1 MDHVPSAA
9 ELDLCPFWLD
19 LGYRPSASLYAP
31 FVYDVLVTASRPET
45 GATGMSTSRVVVTE
59 TETSGMSTEMGASGA
74 ATPMETDLP
83 PVTTTTVPLAPTWQ
97 RIMDTAHAV
106 AELIRPRLDP
116 VQ

>member
-31 FVYDVLVTASRPET
+31 FVYDALVTAGGGET
-45 GATGMSTSRVVVTE
+45 AQGKASGVVVTE
-59 TETSGMSTEMGASGA
+59 TETTGTSTEMGASGA

-83 PVTTTTVPLAPTWQ
+83 PVPTTTVPLAPTWQ

>member
-31 FVYDVLVTASRPET
+31 FVYDALVTAGGGET
-45 GATGMSTSRVVVTE
+45 AQGKASGVAVTE
-59 TETSGMSTEMGASGA
+59 TGSSGTGAKSTE
-74 ATPMETDLP
+74 TPMETDLP

>member
-31 FVYDVLVTASRPET
+31 FVYDVLVGASG
-45 GATGMSTSRVVVTE
+45 GATGMSTNGVAVTE
-59 TETSGMSTEMGASGA
+59 TGSSGTGAKSTE
-74 ATPMETDLP
+74 TLMETDLP

>member
-1 MDHVPSAA
+1 
-9 ELDLCPFWLD
+9 
-19 LGYRPSASLYAP
+19 
-31 FVYDVLVTASRPET
+31 
-45 GATGMSTSRVVVTE
+45 MSTNGVAVTE
-59 TETSGMSTEMGASGA
+59 TGSSGTGAKSTE
-74 ATPMETDLP
+74 TLMETDLP